1 MKPKLFIILIIIQI
15 FIIFLLSFQI
25 YQKQK
30 NILGETAVNPIKKE
44 NLIFPKE
51 GELKYFYEPK
61 SNIKYNRHGTFY
73 YINSDGLHELKDYS
87 VEKPKDTFQ
96 IIILGDSFTFQQNVS
111 TEKNSC

>member
-30 NILGETAVNPIKKE
+30 NILGETAVNSIKKE

-51 GELKYFYEPK
+51 GELKYFYEPRP
-61 SNIKYNRHGTFY
+61 NIKYNWHGTFY
-73 YINSDGLHELKDYS
+73 YINNYGLHGLKDCSIKKYYNNLFLTAL
-87 VEKPKDTFQ
+87 VEKRCIDNFMFFV
-96 IIILGDSFTFQQNVS
+96 LSSN
-111 TEKNSC
+111 